1 MRVLPAII
9 ISTFLIACDGKE
21 EPINPSESIAL
32 DPITV
37 ARFNMRNREMREEI
51 LVGFKQQNIEFWIND
66 DKSIGY
72 NLVDGDRID
81 DIITYVY
88 ATYWVRN

>member
-1 MRVLPAII
+1 MKALQTFFIGA
-9 ISTFLIACDGKE
+9 FLIACDSEKE
-21 EPINPSESIAL
+21 VISPS
-32 DPITV
+32 DPMTV
-37 ARFNMRNREMREEI
+37 ASFDMRNREMREEI
-51 LVGFKQQNIEFWIND
+51 LVGFKEQNIEFWIND

-72 NLVDGDRID
+72 NLADGDRID

>member
-1 MRVLPAII
+1 MKALQTIFIGA
-9 ISTFLIACDGKE
+9 FLIACDGGKE
-21 EPINPSESIAL
+21 VISPS

-37 ARFNMRNREMREEI
+37 ASFDMRNREMREEI

>member
-1 MRVLPAII
+1 
-9 ISTFLIACDGKE
+9 
-21 EPINPSESIAL
+21 
-32 DPITV
+32 
-37 ARFNMRNREMREEI
+37 MRNREMREEI